1 MFIQKPSVPSRRSFV
16 TQSGCFIPCSCSL
29 SVAGLV
35 KRSAHVHV
43 P

>member
-1 MFIQKPSVPSRRSFV
+1 MFIQKPCVPSRRSLV
-16 TQSGCFIPCSCSL
+16 THSVCVKLFSNSL

-35 KRSAHVHV
+35 KWSAHVHV